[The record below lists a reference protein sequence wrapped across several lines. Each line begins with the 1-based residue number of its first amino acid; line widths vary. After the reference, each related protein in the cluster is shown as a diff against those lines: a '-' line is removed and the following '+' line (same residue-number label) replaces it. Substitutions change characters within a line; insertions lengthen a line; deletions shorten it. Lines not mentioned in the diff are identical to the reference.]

1 MNVLELR
8 LITKQTSVEDAA
20 AIYETW
26 RTARLPRA
34 ARLFS
39 QVLGAVAQF
48 EKVSLVAN

>member
-8 LITKQTSVEDAA
+8 PITKQTSVEDAA

-26 RTARLPRA
+26 RTARLPRP
-34 ARLFS
+34 ARLFR